1 MGILLI
7 LAIVAIVKIYYLFYI
22 GFALEQAYG
31 IYTEITLL
39 IYILSEIFFL
49 RKSFTFFK
57 INSVLI
63 VIAGIATMAFYLKS
77 SILTIV
83 TPLSLIIIYAGFV
96 LSVLYKI
103 KKQKNEADE
112 GKVIFKKSKLFKR
125 HKDKEN

>member
-1 MGILLI
+1 LGILLI